1 MERKSHDLQKLQQI
15 SYLSTSIFTMSLN
28 QNVYRHRFHCLS
40 LELPANGVFTWN
52 IAIIYYSSCVRML
65 DGMCVM
71 VTALVD
77 LEPAQLLLFVQSFGI
92 PVVSMSRLLHCL
104 DIAVEQDTE
113 AMEGAVVD
121 KGYMAQ
127 LIEVQRMR
135 GATGGTKFYEL
146 LLEGHS
152 APSRT
157 GW

>member
-1 MERKSHDLQKLQQI
+1 MKWSSHTHG
-15 SYLSTSIFTMSLN
+15 YLVVDMF
-28 QNVYRHRFHCLS
+28 
-40 LELPANGVFTWN
+40 A
-52 IAIIYYSSCVRML
+52 
-65 DGMCVM
+65 
-71 VTALVD
+71 ALVD

-92 PVVSMSRLLHCL
+92 PVVSMTRLLHCL
-104 DIAVEQDTE
+104 DNAVELDTE

-135 GATGGTKFYEL
+135 GAAGGTKFYEL

-152 APSRT
+152 APSQQ

>member
-1 MERKSHDLQKLQQI
+1 M
-15 SYLSTSIFTMSLN
+15 F
-28 QNVYRHRFHCLS
+28 V
-40 LELPANGVFTWN
+40 V
-52 IAIIYYSSCVRML
+52 V
-65 DGMCVM
+65 V
-71 VTALVD
+71 ALVD

-104 DIAVEQDTE
+104 DSAVEMDTE

-152 APSRT
+152 APSQHGADLIPFVAFSQFANVFRKILPNLST
-157 GW
+157 IATRHFNY

>member
-1 MERKSHDLQKLQQI
+1 M
-15 SYLSTSIFTMSLN
+15 TV
-28 QNVYRHRFHCLS
+28 QNGCSKCLF
-40 LELPANGVFTWN
+40 VV
-52 IAIIYYSSCVRML
+52 CV
-65 DGMCVM
+65 
-71 VTALVD
+71 ALVD

-104 DIAVEQDTE
+104 DSAVELDAE

-135 GATGGTKFYEL
+135 GATGGTQFYQL

-152 APSRT
+152 APSQT
-157 GW
+157 GTTSPYLSFALTLVFYISSAVWLGW